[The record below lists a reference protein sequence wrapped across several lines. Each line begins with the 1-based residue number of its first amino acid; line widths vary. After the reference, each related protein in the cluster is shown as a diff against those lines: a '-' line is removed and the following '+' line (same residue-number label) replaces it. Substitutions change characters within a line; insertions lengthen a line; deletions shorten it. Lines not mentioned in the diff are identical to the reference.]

1 MADVS
6 TQFAIQDRMTS
17 KINAMINA
25 SERLN
30 QTLDA
35 TDVLTDKVGDGQ
47 NYDAVVGAVNRV
59 ADALEK
65 MNQRQEEAAN
75 KAKKTKSE
83 FQKLADIVRN
93 LAVVRYA
100 KMYGGQIL
108 SLSDGLVAT
117 RARLDLMNDGL
128 QTTEELQ
135 DMIMKSANRSRAS
148 YLSTADAVAKMGITA
163 KDAFSS
169 NQELIDFAELVN
181 KQFTISGTEAAGIDA
196 AMLQLTQAMGS
207 GVLRGEELNSIFEQA
222 PTIIQTIA
230 DYLDVPI
237 GKIREMASEGK
248 ITSTIVKNAML
259 ASADEINAKFES
271 MPMTVAQVWELP

>member
-135 DMIMKSANRSRAS
+135 DMIMKSANRSRAF
-148 YLSTADAVAKMGITA
+148 T
-163 KDAFSS
+163 
-169 NQELIDFAELVN
+169 LV
-181 KQFTISGTEAAGIDA
+181 KALFIDA
-196 AMLQLTQAMGS
+196 TTFS
-207 GVLRGEELNSIFEQA
+207 
-222 PTIIQTIA
+222 P
-230 DYLDVPI
+230 
-237 GKIREMASEGK
+237 
-248 ITSTIVKNAML
+248 
-259 ASADEINAKFES
+259 
-271 MPMTVAQVWELP
+271 

>member
-30 QTLDA
+30 RTLDE
-35 TDVLTDKVGDGQ
+35 TDALTESVGDGR
-47 NYDAVVGAVNRV
+47 NYDEIVDAANRV
-59 ADALEK
+59 ADALDC
-65 MNQRQEEAAN
+65 MNQRQEDAAN
-75 KAKKTKSE
+75 KVRKTKSE
-83 FQKLADIVRN
+83 FQTLADTIQD

-100 KMYGGQIL
+100 KKYGDQIL
-108 SLSDGLVAT
+108 DLSDSLVAT
-117 RARLDLMNDGL
+117 RARLDLINDGL

-148 YLSTADAVAKMGITA
+148 YLSTADAVAKMGIMA

-169 NQELIDFAELVN
+169 NEELIDFAELIN
-181 KQFTISGTEAAGIDA
+181 KQFTISGAEASQIDA

-207 GVLRGEELNSIFEQA
+207 GSPPGRGAEQHLRAGANDRPNNCRLFKRVHWQNS
-222 PTIIQTIA
+222 
-230 DYLDVPI
+230 
-237 GKIREMASEGK
+237 
-248 ITSTIVKNAML
+248 
-259 ASADEINAKFES
+259 
-271 MPMTVAQVWELP
+271 

>member
-248 ITSTIVKNAML
+248 ITSTIVNAG
-259 ASADEINAKFES
+259 IGRRN
-271 MPMTVAQVWELP
+271 QRQI

>member
-100 KMYGGQIL
+100 KMYGGQI
-108 SLSDGLVAT
+108 
-117 RARLDLMNDGL
+117 
-128 QTTEELQ
+128 
-135 DMIMKSANRSRAS
+135 
-148 YLSTADAVAKMGITA
+148 
-163 KDAFSS
+163 
-169 NQELIDFAELVN
+169 
-181 KQFTISGTEAAGIDA
+181 
-196 AMLQLTQAMGS
+196 
-207 GVLRGEELNSIFEQA
+207 
-222 PTIIQTIA
+222 
-230 DYLDVPI
+230 
-237 GKIREMASEGK
+237 
-248 ITSTIVKNAML
+248 
-259 ASADEINAKFES
+259 
-271 MPMTVAQVWELP
+271 